1 MKFNEFFVCNNE
13 GKSNCVIRSLCKTYN
28 EEYDNVFNELCNIA
42 KELNCESFNDI
53 EVFETYMKRRNA
65 NNIDYGRDIKIKDL
79 NLENGK
85 YLVFC
90 WDKKEFYHMV
100 SIIDNVLYDK
110 DDRSLEL
117 YTITVYKD
125 NSLIKKQNI

>member
-1 MKFNEFFVCNNE
+1 MKFNEFFVCNND

-125 NSLIKKQNI
+125 NSLIKKQNT

>member
-1 MKFNEFFVCNNE
+1 MKFNEFFVCNND

-85 YLVFC
+85 YLV
-90 WDKKEFYHMV
+90 
-100 SIIDNVLYDK
+100 
-110 DDRSLEL
+110 
-117 YTITVYKD
+117 
-125 NSLIKKQNI
+125 

>member
-53 EVFETYMKRRNA
+53 EVFETYMKRRNT

>member
-1 MKFNEFFVCNNE
+1 MKYKEYYICNKE
-13 GKSNCVIRSLCKTYN
+13 GKSNCVIRSLCKNYN
-28 EEYDNVFNELCNIA
+28 EKYDDVYNELCDIS

-65 NNIDYGRDIKIKDL
+65 MPIEYGKDIKIK
-79 NLENGK
+79 NLTLDDGK

-90 WDKKEFYHMV
+90 WDKNNSYHMA

-110 DDRSLEL
+110 DSRSLEL
-117 YTITVYKD
+117 YTITIYKE
-125 NSLIKKQNI
+125 NPK